1 VAADFA
7 ARIRTLMFAT
17 RHPRGPRAATLLRLC
32 TAIERAGRLL
42 LRARPA
48 AQRGFTLLELMFA
61 IVVLGVLAT
70 AGVTGY
76 QRYVARAQTA
86 RAVADIS
93 EIQLAVDKFELN
105 NGGAL
110 PASLADV
117 GYGGQLDPWGNGYQ
131 YLNFANIMG
140 VGEVRKDR
148 NLVPINTDYDLYSV
162 GPDGNSQPPLTANPS
177 RDDIVRANDGR
188 FIGKAE
194 DY

>member
-1 VAADFA
+1 M
-7 ARIRTLMFAT
+7 LMASSPHFPA
-17 RHPRGPRAATLLRLC
+17 PRATAFRRLC
-32 TAIERAGRLL
+32 AAIGHAGREF
-42 LRARPA
+42 LRARPS
-48 AQRGFTLLELMFA
+48 AQRGMTLLELLFA
-61 IVVLGVLAT
+61 VLVLGILTT
-70 AGVTGY
+70 AGVAGY

-86 RAVADIS
+86 RAIADIS

-110 PASLADV
+110 PDSLADV
-117 GYGGQLDPWGNGYQ
+117 GFGGQLDPWGNAYQ

-140 VGEVRKDR
+140 MAEVRKDR
-148 NLVPINTDYDLYSV
+148 NLVPINTDFDLYSV
-162 GPDGNSQPPLTANPS
+162 GPDGDSQAPLTAAAS

>member
-1 VAADFA
+1 
-7 ARIRTLMFAT
+7 MPAT
-17 RHPRGPRAATLLRLC
+17 RHFRGPRAATLLRLC
-32 TAIERAGRLL
+32 TAIGRAGRLV
-42 LRARPA
+42 LRAHPA

-61 IVVLGVLAT
+61 IVVLGVLST
-70 AGVTGY
+70 AGVAGY

-117 GYGGQLDPWGNGYQ
+117 GYGGQLDPWGNAYQ

-148 NLVPINTDYDLYSV
+148 NLVPINTDFDLYSV
-162 GPDGNSQPPLTANPS
+162 GPDGNSQPPLTATPS

>member
-1 VAADFA
+1 MALSRHFSA
-7 ARIRTLMFAT
+7 AR
-17 RHPRGPRAATLLRLC
+17 AAAFRRLC
-32 TAIERAGRLL
+32 TAIGRAGRVI
-42 LRARPA
+42 LRARPSN
-48 AQRGFTLLELMFA
+48 QQGMTLLELMFA
-61 IVVLGVLAT
+61 VLVLGVLTT
-70 AGVTGY
+70 AAVGGY

-86 RAVADIS
+86 RAIADIG

-110 PASLADV
+110 PLSLADV
-117 GYGGQLDPWGNGYQ
+117 GFGGQLDPWGNAYQ

-140 VGEVRKDR
+140 VGDVRKDR
-148 NLVPINTDYDLYSV
+148 NLVPINTDFDLYSV
-162 GPDGNSQPPLTANPS
+162 GPDGASQPPLTAASS

>member
-1 VAADFA
+1 M
-7 ARIRTLMFAT
+7 LMLAT
-17 RHPRGPRAATLLRLC
+17 RHSRGPRAALLLRLC
-32 TAIERAGRLL
+32 TAIGRAGRLVVH
-42 LRARPA
+42 ARPA
-48 AQRGFTLLELMFA
+48 SQRGFTLLELILA
-61 IVVLGVLAT
+61 VAVLGILST
-70 AGVTGY
+70 ASVFGY

-86 RAVADIS
+86 RAIADIS

-105 NGGAL
+105 NSGTL

-117 GYGGQLDPWGNGYQ
+117 GLGARLDPWGNAYQ

-140 VGEVRKDR
+140 VGAVRKDR
-148 NLVPINTDYDLYSV
+148 NLVPINTDFDLYSV
-162 GPDGNSQPPLTANPS
+162 GPDGNTQAPLTAPVS

>member
-1 VAADFA
+1 M
-7 ARIRTLMFAT
+7 LAT
-17 RHPRGPRAATLLRLC
+17 RHSRGPRAATLLRLC